1 MTLADFIQKIEES
14 IDTLPKEVLKGETKY
29 RELPEW
35 SSMHALIII
44 AMVDLEYEVA
54 LGGEDIRNS
63 ETISDLFNLVQSR
76 KN

>member
-54 LGGEDIRNS
+54 LGGEEIRNS